1 MRVHWFLPTAG
12 DGRDVAPTDPASR
25 RDPSLEYLV
34 QVAQA
39 AEHLGFAGV
48 LTPTGSWCEDAWITT
63 AALTRETERLQF
75 LVAFRPGFI
84 SPTLAAQM
92 ASTYQRISN
101 GRLLLNVVTGG
112 NPGEQRR
119 FGDWLDHDARYER
132 TGEFLAILRGAWSGE
147 PFDFKGAH
155 YEVEGATTLLPPDPL
170 PEIYFGG
177 ASPAAEVVAA
187 EGTDVYLA
195 WGEPPAMI
203 AERLER
209 MRERAAT
216 AGRTLRFGLRVHVI
230 SRDRAD
236 DAWAQADRLLEGMDD
251 DVIAT
256 RRRRPPAR
264 SRSVSSGWP
273 RCTAGARTTSS
284 SPRTCGRG
292 SVSCAAA
299 RAPRSS
305 AATTRSPSGCASTP
319 TSASRSSSS
328 RASRTSKRR
337 TGSARACS
345 PSSDSAASRRRCPR
359 SAARRADDAGRRHP
373 PICEARGMRVTRV
386 GHVSVNV
393 EGALDETRTFYAD
406 VLGLGDRERPEIP
419 GVGGHWHGI
428 GDVELHLVDAAQAG
442 HGIDPTGPH
451 FCVYVDDLDAAIREL
466 DERAIPHLDAR
477 QGEVVQVWITDPA
490 GNTVEL
496 QEDRAG

>member
-1 MRVHWFLPTAG
+1 VTRSGVRVHWFLPTAG

-170 PEIYFGG
+170 PEVYFGG

-209 MRERAAT
+209 MRERAAN

-236 DAWAQADRLLEGMDD
+236 DAWAQADRLLDGMED
-251 DVIAT
+251 DVIAH
-256 RRRRPPAR
+256 A
-264 SRSVSSGWP
+264 
-273 RCTAGARTTSS
+273 TAQA
-284 SPRTCGRG
+284 
-292 SVSCAAA
+292 
-299 RAPRSS
+299 
-305 AATTRSPSGCASTP
+305 ASTESVGQQRMAALHGGSKDDLVVAP
-319 TSASRSSSS
+319 NLWAGLGLVRGGAGTALVGSHDEVAGRLREYTDLGIEELILSGFPHLEEAYWVGEGVLPLLGLGREPAPMPALGGSSS
-328 RASRTSKRR
+328 R
-337 TGSARACS
+337 
-345 PSSDSAASRRRCPR
+345 
-359 SAARRADDAGRRHP
+359 
-373 PICEARGMRVTRV
+373 
-386 GHVSVNV
+386 
-393 EGALDETRTFYAD
+393 
-406 VLGLGDRERPEIP
+406 
-419 GVGGHWHGI
+419 
-428 GDVELHLVDAAQAG
+428 
-442 HGIDPTGPH
+442 
-451 FCVYVDDLDAAIREL
+451 
-466 DERAIPHLDAR
+466 
-477 QGEVVQVWITDPA
+477 
-490 GNTVEL
+490 
-496 QEDRAG
+496 